1 MTQELLLQAA
11 LQLYAKHGYQ
21 GASMRKI
28 AEEVGIKPASIY
40 FFFKNKE
47 ELFREVFKRAL
58 ARHNDAMRKTLQ
70 RHADEPVE
78 KIFAAMLRTT
88 VDHHAGDR
96 DEMATYIS
104 LVISPP
110 TPDFQKQLDD
120 YFSSFSIW
128 LADALNDALRRDF
141 PDITESE
148 ATSVIGQYVLL
159 ANGIFWSINI
169 FSPNELAFQLR
180 MAEQM
185 LQASFTALQKKHN

>member
-47 ELFREVFKRAL
+47 ELFREVFKQTL

-70 RHADEPVE
+70 RHTDEPVE

>member
-47 ELFREVFKRAL
+47 ELFREVFKRTL

>member
-47 ELFREVFKRAL
+47 ELFREVFKRTL

-70 RHADEPVE
+70 RHTDEPVE

-141 PDITESE
+141 PDITDSE

-169 FSPNELAFQLR
+169 FSPNELAFHLR

>member
-58 ARHNDAMRKTLQ
+58 ARHNEAMRDALQ

-148 ATSVIGQYVLL
+148 ATSAIGQYVLL

-169 FSPNELAFQLR
+169 FSPNELVFQLR

>member
-47 ELFREVFKRAL
+47 ELFREVFKRTL

-70 RHADEPVE
+70 RHTDEPVE

-141 PDITESE
+141 PDITDSE

>member
-58 ARHNDAMRKTLQ
+58 ARHNEAMRKTLQ

>member
-28 AEEVGIKPASIY
+28 AEEVGIKPSSIY

-47 ELFREVFKRAL
+47 ELFREVFKRTL

-70 RHADEPVE
+70 RHTDEPVE

>member
-58 ARHNDAMRKTLQ
+58 ARHNEAMRKTLQ

-148 ATSVIGQYVLL
+148 ATSAIGQYVLL

>member
-58 ARHNDAMRKTLQ
+58 ARHNEAMRKTLQ

-141 PDITESE
+141 PDITAPE

>member
-47 ELFREVFKRAL
+47 ELFREVFKRTL

-70 RHADEPVE
+70 RHTDEPVE